1 MGYISILK
9 PNVQEGHLTI
19 PFECSDELK
28 KYFTS
33 FHFSVE
39 YSETVAGV
47 PDSILVIPLVCNL
60 LPLVWLT
67 NCSLNIET
75 LDKDFY
81 DGIEKIKAG
90 YVKMYPMLE
99 FKGYLQVKRLASTP
113 SPSGARR
120 NAAFFSGGV
129 DAFATLIAHAQEHPV
144 LLTVRG
150 ADIALDDEEGWGNVS
165 KHVEVTRKTFGC
177 DAISII
183 SNFRLFLDYRAF
195 QNLIFKSG
203 ENWWHGFQHG
213 IGLLGLAAPLAC
225 AKVFSTIYIAS
236 SHTEK
241 DQVTCASHPSI
252 DNHVSY
258 CGCRVKHDQYEFT
271 RQEKITHICEY
282 VDKTGQKLFLR
293 VCWISRGGK
302 NCGVC
307 EKCLR
312 TIYGI
317 LAEGHDP
324 ENFGFPGIAS
334 RYNELGK
341 ILQEK
346 VIISPT
352 ALPLWKD
359 IQERFLENR
368 EKVKYG
374 AGQDWIFTYDFDKVN
389 ATFGKRLRIFY
400 MKKKAALGR
409 VVRKLFR

>member
-60 LPLVWLT
+60 LPLVRLT

-99 FKGYLQVKRLASTP
+99 FKGNLQVKRLASTP

-129 DAFATLIAHAQEHPV
+129 DAFATLVAHAKEYPV

-150 ADIALDDEEGWGNVS
+150 ADIALDDEEGWSNVTQ
-165 KHVEVTRKTFGC
+165 HVKVTQDTFGC
-177 DAISII
+177 DAIFIMTNFKCFLNYKTLQDLI
-183 SNFRLFLDYRAF
+183 S
-195 QNLIFKSG
+195 KSK
-203 ENWWHGFQHG
+203 ESWWHGFQYG
-213 IGLLGLAAPLAC
+213 IGLLGLAAPMAC
-225 AKVFSTIYIAS
+225 IKGFSTIYIAS
-236 SHTEK
+236 SHTKNE
-241 DQVTCASHPSI
+241 QVTCASHPSI
-252 DNHVSY
+252 DNHVAY
-258 CGCRVKHDQYEFT
+258 CGCRIKHDQYEYT
-271 RQEKITHICEY
+271 RQNKIAHICEY
-282 VDKTGQKLFLR
+282 VHKTNKKLFLR
-293 VCWISRGGK
+293 VCWMSRGGK
-302 NCGVC
+302 NCGIC

-317 LAEGHDP
+317 LAEGRDP
-324 ENFGFPGIAS
+324 ENFGFPGVGSQYAKL
-334 RYNELGK
+334 EK
-341 ILQEK
+341 I
-346 VIISPT
+346 I
-352 ALPLWKD
+352 
-359 IQERFLENR
+359 R
-368 EKVKYG
+368 
-374 AGQDWIFTYDFDKVN
+374 
-389 ATFGKRLRIFY
+389 
-400 MKKKAALGR
+400 KKPQIRNL
-409 VVRKLFR
+409 